1 MATEDQLEV
10 SKMMI
15 DNSSSSLSYE
25 TGGEEATDWLAEG
38 SSPCFVERSD
48 TAAGLYDIPMMGIN
62 STLFLGS
69 TPDKESER
77 VIAWC
82 VEDKQVNTMGGDQGC
97 SSRTTWLGFCFDN
110 DPLFAPQQA
119 SPPKME
125 QEVEQE
131 RAKSNGFSFTS
142 SCTKNQPKDKTL
154 NLERLQQR
162 CTTPIW
168 GWPEFSF
175 KKEAI
180 KNENELGDRP
190 TTMHPR
196 NSLHFHS
203 GGVSKKSGEAS
214 NGSSLVAQDDVSGLI
229 LADKD
234 IRKRKES
241 FLPGRELLDEVEFFS
256 PDNVESS
263 LLPPHLRDV
272 ASDVCSHAEA
282 SSFLIKHD
290 IGSITKNAEKCFQ
303 RIVSP
308 LPMSVED
315 VLDSQES
322 SCIESVVSRNRAG
335 VHLRQKKLFSPG
347 QVSLDEF
354 EYCSR
359 NEVASVILSPPSSEE
374 SGEDQPETQRSGVAA
389 RNDCLLSEA
398 SSFAIHNKRKE
409 DDVVVRSM
417 VKTDHGVQQAVTH
430 SRSGPWTP
438 QEDQILLR
446 AVKTE
451 GGPPIKWKFISEE
464 YFGGS
469 RTGDQCK
476 SRWRKVKYILLACLR
491 HCCVAW
497 NMGKIA
503 HRSSLLF
510 YQT

>member
-15 DNSSSSLSYE
+15 DNSSSSLSSE

-97 SSRTTWLGFCFDN
+97 SSRTTWLGFCLDN
-110 DPLFAPQQA
+110 DPLFAPQHA

-131 RAKSNGFSFTS
+131 RAKSNGLSFTS
-142 SCTKNQPKDKTL
+142 SCTKKQPKDKTL

-263 LLPPHLRDV
+263 LLPSHLRDV

-308 LPMSVED
+308 VED
-315 VLDSQES
+315 VLEAKNQAASRASCLETEQES
-322 SCIESVVSRNRAG
+322 ICDRRNCSRQVKCPWMNSSIAAGMKLHPSFCRLPHLKRAARTNLKLKG
-335 VHLRQKKLFSPG
+335 LELQRGTIACNPKHLR
-347 QVSLDEF
+347 
-354 EYCSR
+354 
-359 NEVASVILSPPSSEE
+359 
-374 SGEDQPETQRSGVAA
+374 
-389 RNDCLLSEA
+389 
-398 SSFAIHNKRKE
+398 
-409 DDVVVRSM
+409 
-417 VKTDHGVQQAVTH
+417 
-430 SRSGPWTP
+430 SRSTTSAKKMMWWYDPW
-438 QEDQILLR
+438 
-446 AVKTE
+446 
-451 GGPPIKWKFISEE
+451 
-464 YFGGS
+464 
-469 RTGDQCK
+469 
-476 SRWRKVKYILLACLR
+476 
-491 HCCVAW
+491 
-497 NMGKIA
+497 
-503 HRSSLLF
+503 
-510 YQT
+510 